1 MSKQTRNQCRNP
13 IAKGGTTV
21 CRFHG
26 HGGGPKTEE
35 GRQRCAEAKTVHGNE
50 TRQKRAE
57 HSNKVKELFELEM
70 LGRELGLIVG
80 PKSSGRK
87 PRR

>member
-1 MSKQTRNQCRNP
+1 MRGK
-13 IAKGGTTV
+13 AV
-21 CRFHG
+21 CRI
-26 HGGGPKTEE
+26 HGGKSTGPKTHE
-35 GRQRCAEAKTVHGNE
+35 GRQCCAEAKTVHGNE

-57 HSNKVKELFELEM
+57 HCNKVKELFELEM